1 MLEILGLSYPRLVKQ
16 LGSLRIISQTEV
28 MNGRELR
35 MSAAMSCA
43 FGNRMLKRFV
53 VAEPETQDQEIDEP
67 ILARDGLWDVVLN
80 DDAIT
85 LACTEEEPEAAA
97 RELTE
102 ATFSRGG
109 SAVTTQ
115 AKRIIMW

>member
-1 MLEILGLSYPRLVKQ
+1 
-16 LGSLRIISQTEV
+16 
-28 MNGRELR
+28 
-35 MSAAMSCA
+35 MSCA

-109 SAVTTQ
+109 SAGNITCIVVGFHHDK
-115 AKRIIMW
+115 AESCRCS